1 LTALSKALRFSRFSE
16 FWVVAQLKEY
26 TQLEAQLVS
35 ERIARQG
42 LEASLWEQKMIT
54 EKIAAE
60 SRAAAEKAAAESDK
74 AVKEALERAA
84 MAHANEVNRLL
95 QQCKVKKLI

>member
-1 LTALSKALRFSRFSE
+1 MALRFSRFSE
-16 FWVVAQLKEY
+16 FWVVTQLKEY

-35 ERIARQG
+35 ERTARQG
-42 LEASLWEQKMIT
+42 LEASLWEQKMMT

-60 SRAAAEKAAAESDK
+60 SRSAAEKAAAESDK

>member
-1 LTALSKALRFSRFSE
+1 
-16 FWVVAQLKEY
+16 
-26 TQLEAQLVS
+26 
-35 ERIARQG
+35 
-42 LEASLWEQKMIT
+42 MMT

-84 MAHANEVNRLL
+84 MAHDNEVNRLL